1 MEETL
6 ADVFYFDFYAKI
18 QKAIN
23 LFGYLLKQ
31 PPTDRDFPVSTEFN
45 SPLKIP

>member
-1 MEETL
+1 MEEAL
-6 ADVFYFDFYAKI
+6 ADVFYSDCYAKI

-31 PPTDRDFPVSTEFN
+31 PPTNRDFPVS
-45 SPLKIP
+45 SV